1 MGIFYGRKLKLEL
14 HEFLRP
20 EKMFD
25 SFDRL
30 REEIAK
36 NKEQAVRY
44 FEENKI

>member
-1 MGIFYGRKLKLEL
+1 
-14 HEFLRP
+14 
-20 EKMFD
+20 MFD
-25 SFDRL
+25 SFDSL